1 MPVFFVTDG
10 EIPGIRI
17 AGALCYLIDLQAF
30 VVQKPLC
37 LLHSHFGQVFGK
49 GLPGSLL
56 EQLPQ
61 VIGAD
66 VQFRC
71 YIIQRKLQIAQMF
84 SDRKST
90 RLNSSH

>member
-37 LLHSHFGQVFGK
+37 LLHSHFGQVFGE

-61 VIGAD
+61 VIGCGETGYLRNAG
-66 VQFRC
+66 
-71 YIIQRKLQIAQMF
+71 
-84 SDRKST
+84 
-90 RLNSSH
+90 